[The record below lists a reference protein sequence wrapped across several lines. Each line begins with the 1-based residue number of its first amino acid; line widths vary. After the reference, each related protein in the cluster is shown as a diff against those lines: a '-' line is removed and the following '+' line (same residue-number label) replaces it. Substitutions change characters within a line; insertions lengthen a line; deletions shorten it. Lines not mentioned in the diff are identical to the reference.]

1 MYLVYILK
9 CNDGSLY
16 IGSTNNLQ
24 KRLHEHNHLKSGAH
38 YTKIRRPVEI
48 VYTEDV
54 GDISSARKREASL
67 KKLTRE
73 EKLLLILSK
82 NSDSN

>member
-82 NSDSN
+82 NTDSN

>member
-73 EKLLLILSK
+73 EKMLLILSK
-82 NSDSN
+82 NSGSN